1 MLHLPKAKQWIK
13 FTALALTLSWSA
25 LGYTVENELVVS
37 AAASLTN
44 AFKELGKKFESEKG
58 VKVVFNFAA
67 SNNLLQQIEKGAP
80 ADVFA
85 SADEATVKKGVDSKA
100 LLGES
105 VKIFVSNSLVMVV
118 PTDSQLGLT
127 STQQLTGDT
136 VKKIGIGSDNVPAGR
151 YATESLTTDKLIDI
165 LKPKFI
171 YADSVRQVLDYVQK
185 AEVDAGFVYASDAL
199 VAKDKVKV
207 VATLGNHTPIL
218 YPIAI
223 VTDSQQKDLAEA
235 FINLVRS
242 EEGLKI
248 LTTFGFSKPDTK

>member
-1 MLHLPKAKQWIK
+1 MSSFSQAKRWLGIS
-13 FTALALTLSWSA
+13 TLAISLSWSVI
-25 LGYTVENELVVS
+25 GYAADTELVVS

-58 VKVVFNFAA
+58 VKVVFNFA
-67 SNNLLQQIEKGAP
+67 SSSTLLQQIEKGAP

-85 SADEATVKKGVDSKA
+85 SADEATVKKGVESKA
-100 LLGES
+100 FIAES
-105 VKIFVSNSLVMVV
+105 VKNFVSNSLVMVV
-118 PTDSQLGLT
+118 PIDSQLGLT
-127 STQQLTGDT
+127 NTQQLTGEA

-151 YATESLTTDKLIDI
+151 YATESLTADKLFET

-185 AEVDAGFVYASDAL
+185 SEVDAGFVYATDAL

-223 VTDSQQKDLAEA
+223 VTDSKQQELAEA
-235 FINLVRS
+235 FINLALS
-242 EEGLKI
+242 EEGMKI
-248 LTTFGFSKPDTK
+248 LETFGFGKP

>member
-1 MLHLPKAKQWIK
+1 MSSFSQAKRWLGIS
-13 FTALALTLSWSA
+13 TLAISLSWSA
-25 LGYTVENELVVS
+25 IGYAADTELVVS

-58 VKVVFNFAA
+58 VKVVFNFA
-67 SNNLLQQIEKGAP
+67 SSSTLLQQIEKGAP

-85 SADEATVKKGVDSKA
+85 SADEATVKKGVESKA
-100 LLGES
+100 FIAES
-105 VKIFVSNSLVMVV
+105 VKNFVSNSLVMVV

-127 STQQLTGDT
+127 NTQQLTGEA

-151 YATESLTTDKLIDI
+151 YATESLTADKLFET

-185 AEVDAGFVYASDAL
+185 SEVDAGFVYATDAL

-223 VTDSQQKDLAEA
+223 VTDSKQQELAEA
-235 FINLVRS
+235 FINLARS
-242 EEGLKI
+242 EEGMKI
-248 LTTFGFSKPDTK
+248 LETFGFGKP